1 MNYKGNLDNHIKS
14 VEGKTEAAYQ
24 TIIFLAND
32 RNFKGIE
39 MDTIWRLI
47 ETCIIPITTY
57 GAETWDPNKEQMKKI
72 NKILDSIIK
81 RILMTPTGTPREN
94 LYIETGLV
102 DPQTWMIIKKTR
114 HLRKEMTKTEKT
126 CTNKIWIERTKE
138 RATQIGIDP
147 EQANTMTRNKWEHW
161 CKAKAIE
168 DIRNRMRE
176 TGAHKSKTNFLINRT
191 DPENHERAKYMTKMT
206 RTETS
211 ILFAA
216 RNRMLKVKDNYKNQY
231 RNSTCRGCGQRK
243 KYNNT

>member
-1 MNYKGNLDNHIKS
+1 
-14 VEGKTEAAYQ
+14 
-24 TIIFLAND
+24 
-32 RNFKGIE
+32 
-39 MDTIWRLI
+39 
-47 ETCIIPITTY
+47 
-57 GAETWDPNKEQMKKI
+57 MKKI

-94 LYIETGLV
+94 LYRYIETGLI

-126 CTNKIWIERTKE
+126 HTNKIWIERTKE
-138 RATQIGIDP
+138 RATQKGIDP
-147 EQANTMTRNKWEHW
+147 EQPNTMTRNKLEHW

-168 DIRNRMRE
+168 DMRNKMRE
-176 TGAHKSKTNFLINRT
+176 TGAHKSKTNFPINRT

-231 RNSTCRGCGQRK
+231 RDSTCRGCGRTKETQQHMITECKAVHKDKNVIKIGLNDLFDTDQNNMK
-243 KYNNT
+243 KTEKKLTKLNQIIKEWQ